1 MENNHK
7 FIKLSVNLLLLLLL
21 KIEEER
27 ERKRIDYKIEKE
39 RVSNNKCE
47 MW

>member
-1 MENNHK
+1 MWNVENNHK

-27 ERKRIDYKIEKE
+27 DR
-39 RVSNNKCE
+39 
-47 MW
+47 